1 MNSKC
6 WKTLTACLIVGVF
19 SASMLAAQD
28 MVLRLP
34 EVKNV
39 SSPEKIP
46 TTGGEITI
54 DELAQMAMETN
65 PTLLQAAARIR
76 ALQGTQLQAGLYPN
90 PNLGWM
96 ADEMGNGGKAGRQGL
111 AFEQEFVTNNK
122 LCLSR
127 ATATRA
133 VWVAEAQFRQ
143 QQLRIKNDVDRT
155 ALKILAFQERI
166 QILEHLVE
174 ISEGIVK
181 TTEQLF
187 KAKEISRANVLKSQ
201 IEMNRT
207 SLILQTARRNQTA
220 EWQKL
225 AGLIGRPDMPQTT
238 IAGTLKKDFPQLTWE
253 TSLAKLLSE
262 SPRLEEAD
270 AKIEQARWNLRRECA
285 ERKSNIDVG
294 GVVAYNNDTE
304 YTEATLEVMM
314 PIKIHDRNQGNIM
327 RARAQ
332 LMEAQQNR
340 ERLCLV
346 LHNQLAQAFREYK
359 VAQVEVAAYRD
370 TLIPK
375 SKESLEITKLGFEE
389 SELSYLELLTA
400 QHTFFSISLDYID
413 SLEILWVSSTEIEG
427 LLLSGGLDSEP

>member
-6 WKTLTACLIVGVF
+6 WKTLTACFIVGVF
-19 SASMLAAQD
+19 STSMLAAQD

-39 SSPEKIP
+39 SAPEKIP

-54 DELAQMAMETN
+54 DELVQMAMETN

-133 VWVAEAQFRQ
+133 VWVAQAQFRQ
-143 QQLRIKNDVDRT
+143 QQLRIKNDVDQT

-207 SLILQTARRNQTA
+207 TLILQTARRNQTA

-238 IAGTLKKDFPQLTWE
+238 IAGTLKKDSPQLTWE

-285 ERKSNIDVG
+285 ERKSNIDLG